1 MRLPSVQEHL
11 EEEKM
16 LNRANKNIL
25 KVKPYVPGKPIDEV
39 KREFGLKHV
48 IKLASNENPY
58 PPSPKVLE
66 AIRKSAL
73 TVNRYPDGTCFEL
86 RQVLAKRLGVNPQ
99 QLVFGC
105 GSDEVIVM
113 AIRAF
118 VEPGDEVVMAK
129 PAFLVYSIASVSA
142 GAKLVEVPLKGL
154 RYDLAAMK
162 TAVNARTKI
171 VFIGNPDN
179 PSGQY
184 PATVEINAFLKDF
197 PKDVIVFF
205 DEAYFEYISADDY
218 ADTLAL
224 LKTRK
229 NVIVARTFSKIY
241 GLAGLRIGYGIANAE
256 VAGLLDRAREPFNV
270 SSVAQ
275 AAAVAALKDGVYYD
289 RIIKEQAAER
299 ERLCG
304 AFQAMGLEF
313 SKGCTNFI
321 QVKVP
326 KDSRAVVLGLMK
338 QGVIVRDMSVWG
350 LQNFIRVSIGTPV
363 ENNRFLKAL
372 KREI

>member
-1 MRLPSVQEHL
+1 
-11 EEEKM
+11 M
-16 LNRANKNIL
+16 LGRANKNIL
-25 KVKPYVPGKPIDEV
+25 RVRPYVPGKPIGEV
-39 KREFGLKHV
+39 RREFGLKSV

-58 PPSPKVLE
+58 PPSSKVLK
-66 AIRKSAL
+66 AISTAAGS
-73 TVNRYPDGTCFEL
+73 VNRYPDGTCFEL
-86 RQVLAKRLGVNPQ
+86 RQVLAKRLKVDPR

-129 PAFLVYSIASVSA
+129 PSFLVYSIASAAA
-142 GAKLVEVPLKGL
+142 GANLVEVPLKGL
-154 RYDLAAMK
+154 RYDLPAMK
-162 TAVNARTKI
+162 AAVNRKTKI

-179 PSGQY
+179 PSGLY
-184 PATVEINAFLKDF
+184 PSSDEIKAFLKGF
-197 PKDVIVFF
+197 PGDVLVFF

-218 ADTLAL
+218 MDTLAL

-241 GLAGLRIGYGIANAE
+241 GLAGLRIGYGIADIE

-275 AAAVAALKDGVYYD
+275 AAAIAALSDGTYYR
-289 RIIKEQAAER
+289 RIIKEQSAER
-299 ERLCG
+299 ERLCK
-304 AFQAMGLEF
+304 AFAAMALEF
-313 SKGCTNFI
+313 SKGATNFI
-321 QVKVP
+321 QLKVP
-326 KDSRAVVLGLMK
+326 QDSRAVVVGLMK

-350 LQNFIRVSIGTPV
+350 LQNYIRVSIGTPA
-363 ENNRFLKAL
+363 ENTRFLKAL
-372 KREI
+372 ARVLS